1 MVDGHCA
8 TDAETVYVQ
17 NVAGTCSDTAT
28 GAGSVTIPFCSLQKG
43 VGNAK
48 ASAKAVVVVTG
59 SLAQGSAIV
68 SPTIPLTIVGKSNGT
83 ITPDTGT
90 DGIAITSG
98 TVYLRNLTV
107 QGVTTAGS
115 QTGIGINATS
125 GSTLNMNGCK
135 VTNNVG
141 GMLLNG
147 AAFDIENTTVS
158 NNAAGTFSGIRWGG
172 ILVNSLPASGSTIF
186 RQVTVQ
192 NNAQVGLECLTAI
205 TASTSVL
212 ATGNNNGS
220 TDPADQVSGCGFT
233 SCAAA
238 STTCGAQ

>member
-1 MVDGHCA
+1 
-8 TDAETVYVQ
+8 
-17 NVAGTCSDTAT
+17 
-28 GAGSVTIPFCSLQKG
+28 LQKG

-48 ASAKAVVVVTG
+48 ANAKSVVVVTG
-59 SLAQGSAIV
+59 SLAQGSATV
-68 SPTIPLTIVGKSNGT
+68 SPNSPLTIVGKSSAT

-98 TVYLRNLTV
+98 TVYLRNLTI
-107 QGVTTAGS
+107 QGVTTTGS
-115 QTGIGINATS
+115 QTGVGINAASGTTLYVSSCKITS
-125 GSTLNMNGCK
+125 SL
-135 VTNNVG
+135 G

-158 NNAAGTFSGIRWGG
+158 NNAAGTLGSTRWGG
-172 ILVNSLPASGSTIF
+172 ILVNSPPASGPTILNH
-186 RQVTVQ
+186 VTIQ
-192 NNAQVGLECLTAI
+192 NNSQVGLSCSATI

-220 TDPADQVSGCGFT
+220 TDPADQISGCGFT
-233 SCAAA
+233 ACAAA